1 MSNIYKLIQ
10 NEGNLENVSSNFNL
24 VLMCNISHIR
34 IKNLII
40 NKENLISELKDVYLF
55 NNQDMEERSN
65 FLNSKPIA
73 IENILAGEKVINEI
87 DYQPY
92 QTALDDEILGSL
104 YNHLFGE
111 YFDTINL
118 RKKKLVYQNTINKT
132 SLHNILENYKC
143 EKKNITFKYK
153 RRR

>member
-55 NNQDMEERSN
+55 NNQDMEERRN
-65 FLNSKPIA
+65 F
-73 IENILAGEKVINEI
+73 
-87 DYQPY
+87 
-92 QTALDDEILGSL
+92 
-104 YNHLFGE
+104 
-111 YFDTINL
+111 
-118 RKKKLVYQNTINKT
+118 
-132 SLHNILENYKC
+132 
-143 EKKNITFKYK
+143 
-153 RRR
+153 